1 LGCFSTITI
10 NLMVKRC
17 QRQPGGYVGAHTSL
31 ALDGADNSRISCYY
45 VTNRSLK
52 YAEFVPAQTKI
63 RVFRSS
69 THMFY
74 LTTMGMACEMEL

>member
-1 LGCFSTITI
+1 
-10 NLMVKRC
+10 
-17 QRQPGGYVGAHTSL
+17 L